1 MTDFELVKL
10 NNWEFLR
17 KKSWINDLVTFIS
30 SLRFE
35 LLGSL
40 NKFLNL
46 EKLWIDSFEFHISI
60 TLWMNIF
67 KLNWKKERNNF
78 VCFMLIS
85 LLCLFT
91 LLLLPVVV
99 VGVSVSVQIAQ
110 MSGCRLSGLHRFYKL
125 NVFVQYVLWFIYLLK
140 E

>member
-67 KLNWKKERNNF
+67 KLNWRKERNNF
-78 VCFMLIS
+78 VCFMFIS

-91 LLLLPVVV
+91 LLLLPVV
-99 VGVSVSVQIAQ
+99 GVSVSVQIALL
-110 MSGCRLSGLHRFYKL
+110 SGCRLSGLHWFCML
-125 NVFVQYVLWFIYLLK
+125 NVFVEYVLWFIYLLK